1 VEGGEWPGFPAPPA
15 GPSGSE
21 TSKSDED
28 RAVFRLH
35 RWDTLFSGNK
45 TLYQIR
51 QHLRLVMVHHVP
63 GVFYLGDFY
72 LRHVLPKMAG
82 AVTGD
87 KAAYV
92 YLNET
97 IEQFPNRSE
106 LAAEIQAAGFDQV
119 SARGLTFGIVALHEA
134 RAGSAPVNEV

>member
-1 VEGGEWPGFPAPPA
+1 MRRAHRLGRSGSPVPGARAVEGGEWPGFPAPPA

-51 QHLRLVMVHHVP
+51 QHLRLVVVHHVP
-63 GVFYLGDFY
+63 SVCNLGDFY
-72 LRHVLPKMAG
+72 LRHV
-82 AVTGD
+82 
-87 KAAYV
+87 
-92 YLNET
+92 
-97 IEQFPNRSE
+97 F
-106 LAAEIQAAGFDQV
+106 
-119 SARGLTFGIVALHEA
+119 EA
-134 RAGSAPVNEV
+134 FMVLG